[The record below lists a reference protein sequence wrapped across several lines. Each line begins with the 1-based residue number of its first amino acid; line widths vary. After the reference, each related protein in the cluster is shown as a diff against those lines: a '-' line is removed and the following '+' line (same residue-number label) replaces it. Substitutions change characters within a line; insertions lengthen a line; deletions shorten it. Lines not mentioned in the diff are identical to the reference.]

1 MQKSGGYVLRRCLA
15 LLLLASFFFVTGANA
30 EGGGGESLYHKLE
43 PFTVNLSGL
52 ERVIQVRITLKL
64 ANAEVGSK
72 VSLYLPAIRNQMILL
87 LSEKTGEE
95 LQTLDGKNMMI
106 KEAKKALN
114 KTLGLKAKHGISQVL
129 LESIIIQ

>member
-1 MQKSGGYVLRRCLA
+1 MQNILRNCLA

-30 EGGGGESLYHKLE
+30 EGGGESLYHKLE

-52 ERVIQVRITLKL
+52 EQVIQVRITLKL
-64 ANAEVGSK
+64 VNADVGSK

-87 LSEKTGEE
+87 LSEKTGDE
-95 LQTLDGKNMMI
+95 LQSSQGKNLMI
-106 KEAKKALN
+106 KQAKKALN
-114 KTLGLKAKHGISQVL
+114 KTLGLKSKHGISKVL